1 MNPLVYIRDV
11 NNLSDARYCA
21 AMGTD
26 LIGFRLDPF
35 KAESLSLAKCKEI
48 AGWISGVKIVG
59 EFGSASSE
67 VIRDFLALVNIDFI
81 LAESGSDLNFLGSFE
96 KPLIIQT
103 TIGDLKTGQIPEMK
117 QPKAPYLLLTSD
129 NDSAD
134 IPKAES
140 ITVRSRLILGFGI
153 TAENVANLVNNF
165 GFAGISLTGGSEE
178 RPGYKDYDEMAEI
191 LEALPMN
198 S

>member
-11 NNLSDARYCA
+11 INLSDARYCA
-21 AMGTD
+21 AMGAD
-26 LIGFRLDPF
+26 LIGFRLDPS
-35 KAESLSLAKCKEI
+35 KRESLNPAKCKEI

-67 VIRDFLALVNIDFI
+67 VIRDFLAMVNIDYI
-81 LAESGSDLNFLGSFE
+81 LAESGSDLDILGSFE

-103 TIGDLKTGQIPEMK
+103 PMEVLVNGALTGINQYNI
-117 QPKAPYLLLTSD
+117 AYLLLMSESIAT
-129 NDSAD
+129 D
-134 IPKAES
+134 IPKAENLN
-140 ITVRSRLILGFGI
+140 VNLPLILGYGI
-153 TAENVANLVNNF
+153 TAKNVAELAGDY

-191 LEALPMN
+191 LEVLQGA
-198 S
+198 